1 MPLRLCGLA
10 VLAAWLAVAGAAS
23 ATPPTHTVHR
33 IFFVGDSLA
42 HGVSAHMQIMLA
54 PQGREW
60 RNATVEPHVFTGGG
74 VIRRPG
80 QDLLAVLRG
89 RLQLPDPPVDIVILM
104 AGINDVGMPIGG
116 GAFYGDAW
124 QEAYLDR
131 MQTMIAVATDR
142 DLPVFWVGMPVLG
155 HRLFAEPFETHIR
168 PLQYALL
175 TRHDSG
181 ATLVDLFKLTTIDGA
196 YTEFL
201 DFGSGTPERFRAN
214 DGIHFSPNGYRLLA
228 GRILDRMEA
237 DLSVRLRPGPDWSVL
252 EE

>member
-1 MPLRLCGLA
+1 MLLRLCGLA
-10 VLAAWLAVAGAAS
+10 MLAAWLAVAEAAS

-33 IFFVGDSLA
+33 ILFVGDSLA

-80 QDLLAVLRG
+80 QDLLTVLEG
-89 RLQLPDPPVDIVILM
+89 RLPQPEPPVDIVILM
-104 AGINDVGMPIGG
+104 AGVNDVGMPIGG
-116 GAFYGDAW
+116 GTFYGEAW
-124 QEAYLDR
+124 QEAYVDR
-131 MQTMIAVATDR
+131 MRTMIAAAGDR
-142 DLPVFWVGMPVLG
+142 GLPVFWVGTPVLG
-155 HRLFAEPFETHIR
+155 HRLFAETFESHIR
-168 PLQYALL
+168 PVQYAFLG
-175 TRHDSG
+175 RGDSG
-181 ATLVDLFKLTTIDGA
+181 ATLIDLFKLTAVDGA
-196 YTEFL
+196 YAEFR

-228 GRILDRMEA
+228 GHILDRMEA
-237 DLSVRLRPGPDWSVL
+237 DLSMRLRPGPDWSVL